1 MKVKELIERLLKVDP
16 EMIVY
21 CTSNTGEYKYG
32 LVNSASEN
40 EIDIYND
47 SESYDEENLSTVF
60 VIDEE

>member
-1 MKVKELIERLLKVDP
+1 MKVKELIQNLLKVDP

-32 LVNSASEN
+32 VVNSASEN

-47 SESYDEENLSTVF
+47 YDEENLSTVF

>member
-32 LVNSASEN
+32 VDDVLQVSVN
-40 EIDIYND
+40 I
-47 SESYDEENLSTVF
+47 
-60 VIDEE
+60 